1 MDQIEYEFEKTANK
15 FSPSKESPSN
25 NNYEKSSSAKMN
37 RLP

>member
-1 MDQIEYEFEKTANK
+1 MDQIEYEFENTANK

-25 NNYEKSSSAKMN
+25 NNYEKSPQAKMN